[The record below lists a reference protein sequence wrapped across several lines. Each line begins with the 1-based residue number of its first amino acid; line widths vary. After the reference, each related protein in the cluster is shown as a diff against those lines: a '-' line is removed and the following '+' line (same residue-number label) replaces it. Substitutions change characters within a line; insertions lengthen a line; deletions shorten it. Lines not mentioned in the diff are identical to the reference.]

1 MSYIQIEIGGR
12 KRGIKF
18 SQGTNILL
26 QDKLTDMDESERKA
40 FGVQYIIWAG
50 LKTNCIIKGERL
62 TKDVVALGPPEEAGK
77 EKEVPATI
85 EDVFEWVEK
94 LPQEVILDIV
104 NLYTEVNAAVSAAEP
119 AAPADTDEKKNL
131 TTPQAVIESDVV
143 S

>member
-26 QDKLTDMDESERKA
+26 QDKLTDMDKSERKA
-40 FGVQYIIWAG
+40 FGVQYIVWAG

-62 TKDVVALGPPEEAGK
+62 TKDVEGT
-77 EKEVPATI
+77 EVPATI

-119 AAPADTDEKKNL
+119 AATADTEEKKNL
-131 TTPQAVIESDVV
+131 TTQPPVIESDVA